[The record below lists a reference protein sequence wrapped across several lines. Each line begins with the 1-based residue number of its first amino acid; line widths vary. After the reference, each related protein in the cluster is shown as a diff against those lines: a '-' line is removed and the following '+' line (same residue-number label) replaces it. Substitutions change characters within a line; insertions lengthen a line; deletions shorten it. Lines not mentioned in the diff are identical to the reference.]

1 MRVLKLI
8 KSVMKSSAYLCIR
21 AWVWAWLLVFAVMPL
36 ERLFAEDHASSFD
49 EVVAQA
55 AAARDRNDVPRAIQL
70 YSQAVQLD
78 PKWQEGWWSLGLLQY
93 GSGAYAPATD
103 ALSHLLASHPDAGQ
117 ALALRGLCEFE
128 TGDYSQSLADL
139 QRGLAFGAA
148 TDAHNEQTLRYYE
161 ALLLTRSGRFQE
173 ALRSYSIFAEH
184 NVSDPGL
191 LVAIGLAGLRMP
203 VLPKDIPAGQQDL
216 LTAVG
221 GATFKF
227 MAGDTQGA
235 QTAFD
240 QLFQRFPTAPNVH
253 FLYGNLLYAFGPD
266 AAAPQFKKELEVA
279 PDNTNARTML
289 AWALLMQNR
298 ADEALPYAKRTAK
311 ELPNLPASQLAL
323 GRALLDTGDVSGGIG
338 HLEQAEQL
346 QPDNIETH
354 IALAKAYSKSGR
366 DDDARRERALCL
378 QMTQNRAASLIHP

>member
-1 MRVLKLI
+1 MLTFVFL
-8 KSVMKSSAYLCIR
+8 APGH
-21 AWVWAWLLVFAVMPL
+21 LL
-36 ERLFAEDHASSFD
+36 AEDNASTFD
-49 EVVAQA
+49 EVVAEA
-55 AAARDRNDVPRAIQL
+55 AAARDANDVPRAVQL
-70 YSQAVQLD
+70 YTKALRLD
-78 PKWQEGWWSLGLLQY
+78 SKWQEGWWSLGLLQY
-93 GSGAYAPATD
+93 RSGAYAAATE
-103 ALSHLLASHPDAGQ
+103 ALSQLLELHPGAGP

-128 TGDYSQSLADL
+128 TANYAQSLEDL
-139 QRGLAFGAA
+139 QRGLALGAA
-148 TDAHNEQTLRYYE
+148 TDAQNEQTLRYYE
-161 ALLLTRSGRFQE
+161 ALLFTRSGRFQE
-173 ALRSYSIFAEH
+173 ALRSYSVFAEH

-203 VLPKDIPAGQQDL
+203 VLPQDVPPGRQDL

-235 QTAFD
+235 QTAFND
-240 QLFQRFPTAPNVH
+240 LFQRFPTAPNVH

-266 AAAPQFKKELEVA
+266 AAAPQFKKELEIA

-298 ADEALPYAKRTAK
+298 ADEALPYAKRTAE
-311 ELPNLPASQLAL
+311 ELPNLPGSQLTL
-323 GRALLDTGDVSGGIG
+323 GRALLDTGDLSGGIT
-338 HLEQAEQL
+338 HLEQAEKL

-366 DDDARRERALCL
+366 DDDARRERTLCL